1 MTMLVKYMP
10 AGGPTTTIAIDDS
23 KHDPF
28 EVLEMIR
35 QRLFPGVKLESEPK
49 TYEPIETRHDIAPW
63 KPKESDPKRVEQK
76 ASAPVDLFDGPAPKR
91 EPERKATAVRETSL
105 IAYRALSFSGKLGE
119 QQKKVIDLFLANPS
133 TTYTRQEI
141 VEKTGLTIN
150 AVCGRVNEL
159 LSEPLALLREIG
171 RRECSV
177 TKNTVNAIALTRGS

>member
-1 MTMLVKYMP
+1 MTMTVKYTP

-49 TYEPIETRHDIAPW
+49 KYEPIEFRVEMP
-63 KPKESDPKRVEQK
+63 KPKAAEPKRVEPK

>member
-1 MTMLVKYMP
+1 MHVKYMP
-10 AGGPTTTIAIDDS
+10 EGKPATVIAIDDS

-35 QRLFPGVKLESEPK
+35 QRLFPGVALESEPK
-49 TYEPIETRHDIAPW
+49 QYVPIETRAELP
-63 KPKESDPKRVEQK
+63 KPRPVAK
-76 ASAPVDLFDGPAPKR
+76 AEPVDMFDAPAPKR

-105 IAYRALSFSGKLGE
+105 IAYRALAFSGKLGE
-119 QQKKVIDLFLANPS
+119 QQRKVIDLFLANPS
-133 TTYTRQEI
+133 ATYTRQEI

-159 LSEPLALLREIG
+159 LTEPLLLLREIG

-177 TKNTVNAIALTRGS
+177 TKSTVNAIALTRGGA